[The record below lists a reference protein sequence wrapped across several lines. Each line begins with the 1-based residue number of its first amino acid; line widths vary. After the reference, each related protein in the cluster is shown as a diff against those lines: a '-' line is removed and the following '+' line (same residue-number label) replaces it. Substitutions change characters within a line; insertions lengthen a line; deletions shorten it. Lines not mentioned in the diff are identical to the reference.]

1 MPDEHDSRLPDEVP
15 EERPE
20 DDDVPFHLPF
30 SDEIDDTQHD
40 APVEDKPLW
49 NADNPMDARNMP
61 TMPIPREPGV
71 PDPNKTL
78 VGSGGLDPN
87 PDFNTRP
94 ASDMGN
100 TMRHKAVKLDNTM
113 PHEPPP
119 PHRNYAQPS
128 GQQYQQPYPQPPTNL
143 PPAPQQNTP
152 PAQSL
157 QRRPAQRKRGLF
169 GCSRGCLSLFAGFV
183 AIFCGGLTILTIA
196 IGGAYA
202 SRVQQQLTQRVSQ
215 INNYQQFQSTFYYDR
230 NGRQLYEAFGEGRRT
245 KVKYSDFPQTLI
257 DATVSIEDDS
267 FFSNPGI
274 DVQSTLRAFLQ
285 YAGLTEGST
294 GGSTITQQLVRNV
307 LFDTEYRNERS
318 VQRKLDEIGLAL
330 ALNGQMSK
338 EQILELYLNEI
349 YYGNLAYGAEA
360 AAQVFFGKRVSQLTL
375 GEAALLAGLP
385 QAPSDLDPLNNDPAV
400 QDKVEARW
408 RLVLDRMVALGK
420 ITQAQANDALAQ
432 GLNYVPRNISLEAPH
447 FTVYAEAQFEK
458 LMGTIG
464 YQPKD
469 VARGGFKVY
478 TTLDLDIN
486 NAAQEAARNQV
497 ATLAAQNVTNAS
509 VVVIKPL
516 TGEIL
521 AMVGSVDYNNDAID
535 GRVNVAV
542 SLRQPGSSVKPFN
555 YSAAMENGMTP
566 GDVIWDVPTN
576 IGVEGQAPYVPRN
589 YDGVFHGPMIMRY
602 ALANSYNIP
611 AVQTL
616 RRYGVAYLLGL
627 MKRFGIESLGD
638 DASRYGL
645 SLTLGGGEVSLL
657 DMTNGFSVFANQGSY
672 VPSTAILCVLDSSG
686 NIIYNYENGCTTGVP
701 NEKTVNKP
709 AYGKQAVDPR
719 IAFIISDILADN
731 NARTPAMGAN
741 SQLNTGALGASVK
754 TGTTNDFKDNWTVG
768 YTRNV
773 AVGVWVGNSNGSPM
787 VNSSGLTGAAPIWNN
802 VINTIY
808 GNQELLSKDF
818 AVNGQLMPNQ
828 QQAPAG
834 VSRRE
839 ICDVRRLKEPATDCP
854 RINEWFLDGPAGIP
868 DADGNLIYPPAP
880 QPAQQQ
886 QNGVQL
892 TEVSPGVFQVLAFR
906 LAPEIAS
913 LIQFQVQAGQQPPPT
928 PLYCQVPNELA
939 ASAIGAQAQLFIAPP
954 PVPDDA
960 VSAEN
965 YARNNGLA
973 FLPTITCTG
982 DLLQGGGSGGYG
994 PVVTTAIITS
1004 PSPGQVLTGETPI
1017 FGTVQFTPDQG
1028 KFYKVEVIG
1037 GNLGDW
1043 TTIGTTHTDSIV
1055 NGQLENLYVPGLV
1068 NGSYRMRLVIV
1079 DNGGGFL
1086 QAPYEVPFTVAH

>member
-1 MPDEHDSRLPDEVP
+1 MPDERDSRNPDEVP
-15 EERPE
+15 EERP
-20 DDDVPFHLPF
+20 DDDDIPFHLPF
-30 SDEIDDTQHD
+30 SDDSDATQHD
-40 APVEDKPLW
+40 LPPEKPLW
-49 NADNPMDARNMP
+49 NANNPVDARNMP
-61 TMPIPREPGV
+61 TMPIMREPGV

-78 VGSGGLDPN
+78 AGSGGLDPN

-94 ASDMGN
+94 SQSDAGN
-100 TMRHKAVKLDNTM
+100 TMQHKAVRLDNTM
-113 PHEPPP
+113 PHEPSP
-119 PHRNYAQPS
+119 PHRNYNQP
-128 GQQYQQPYPQPPTNL
+128 QQYQQPYPQPPANI
-143 PPAPQQNTP
+143 PPAPQAGGVPSQP
-152 PAQSL
+152 L
-157 QRRPAQRKRGLF
+157 QRRQNTRKRGCL
-169 GCSRGCLSLFAGFV
+169 GCSRGCIGLFVGFI
-183 AIFCGGLTILTIA
+183 AIFCGGLTLLTIA

-202 SRVQQQLTQRVSQ
+202 SRVQQQLTQRVSE

-230 NGRQLYEAFGEGRRT
+230 NGRQLYEVFGEGRRT
-245 KVKYSDFPQTLI
+245 KVNYSDFPKTLI

-267 FFSNPGI
+267 FFTNSGI
-274 DVQSTLRAFLQ
+274 DVQSTIRAFLQ
-285 YAGLTEGST
+285 YANLVQGST
-294 GGSTITQQLVRNV
+294 GGSTITQQLVRGV
-307 LFDTEYRNERS
+307 LFDTEYRAERS

-360 AAQVFFGKRVSQLTL
+360 AAQTLFGKHVNELTL

-385 QAPSDLDPLNNDPAV
+385 QAPADLDPLSNDPVV

-420 ITQAQANDALAQ
+420 VTQAQANDALAQ
-432 GLNYVPRNISLEAPH
+432 GLNFVPRNISLEAPH
-447 FTVYAEAQFEK
+447 FTVYAENQFEN
-458 LMGTIG
+458 LMGQIG
-464 YQPKD
+464 YLPKD
-469 VARGGFKVY
+469 VARGGYKIY

-486 NAAQEAARNQV
+486 NAAQDAARNQV
-497 ATLAAQNVTNAS
+497 ASLASQNVTNAS
-509 VVVIKPL
+509 VVVLKPL

-555 YSAAMENGMTP
+555 YAAAMENGMTA
-566 GDVIWDVPTN
+566 GDVIWDVPTK
-576 IGVEGQAPYVPRN
+576 IGIDGQAPYVPRN

-616 RRYGVAYLLGL
+616 RRYGVSYLLGL

-672 VPSTAILCVLDSSG
+672 VPTTAILCVLDSND
-686 NIIYNYENGCTTGVP
+686 NIIYSYENGCTTGVP
-701 NEKTVNKP
+701 TDKTVNKP

-719 IAFIISDILADN
+719 IAFVISDILADN
-731 NARTPAMGAN
+731 NARSTAMGAN
-741 SQLNTGALGASVK
+741 SPLNTGALNASVK

-773 AVGVWVGNSNGSPM
+773 AVGVWVGNSNGDPM
-787 VNSSGLTGAAPIWNN
+787 INSSGLTGAAPIWSS

-808 GNQELLSKDF
+808 GNQALLSRDF
-818 AVNGQLMPNQ
+818 AVNGQLQPDQ

-834 VSRRE
+834 LSRRE
-839 ICDVRRLKEPATDCP
+839 ICDVRRLKEPATDCS
-854 RINEWFLDGPAGIP
+854 RITEWFLDGPAGIP
-868 DADGNLIYPPAP
+868 DADGNLVYPPAP

-913 LIQFQVQAGQQPPPT
+913 LIQFQVAAGQQPPPT
-928 PLYCQVPNELA
+928 PLYCQVPNDLA
-939 ASAIGAQAQLFIAPP
+939 ASAVGAQAQLFIAPP

-965 YARNNGLA
+965 YARNNGLS
-973 FLPTITCTG
+973 FLPTITCAA
-982 DLLQGGGSGGYG
+982 DLLQGGGSAGYG

-1017 FGTVQFTPDQG
+1017 FGTVQFTADQG
-1028 KFYKVEVIG
+1028 KFFKVEVIG
-1037 GNLGDW
+1037 GNLSDW
-1043 TTIGTTHTDSIV
+1043 TTIGSTHTNSVV
-1055 NGQLENLYVPGLV
+1055 NGQIENLYVPGLV

>member
-1 MPDEHDSRLPDEVP
+1 MPDERDPRMPDDEVP
-15 EERPE
+15 DEQSQ

-30 SDEIDDTQHD
+30 SDETDATQHD
-40 APVEDKPLW
+40 IPADAKPLW
-49 NADNPMDARNMP
+49 NADNPEDARNMP
-61 TMPIPREPGV
+61 TMPVMREPGV
-71 PDPNKTL
+71 PDPKKTL
-78 VGSGGLDPN
+78 QGSGGLDPN

-94 ASDMGN
+94 TSKDAGN
-100 TMRHKAVKLDNTM
+100 TMQHKAVRLDQTM

-119 PHRNYAQPS
+119 AHNNY
-128 GQQYQQPYPQPPTNL
+128 GQQGSPQYQQPPANIPP
-143 PPAPQQNTP
+143 PPRMGAAPQQP
-152 PAQSL
+152 L
-157 QRRPAQRKRGLF
+157 QRRQNPPKRGCL
-169 GCSRGCLSLFAGFV
+169 GCSRGCIGLLIGFV
-183 AIFCGGLTILTIA
+183 AIFCGGLTLLTLG

-202 SRVQQQLTQRVSQ
+202 SRVQQQLTQRVSE
-215 INNYQQFQSTFYYDR
+215 INNYQQFQSTFYLDR

-245 KVKYSDFPQTLI
+245 KLTYTDFPKVLI
-257 DATVSIEDDS
+257 DATVAIEDDS

-285 YAGLTEGST
+285 FVGLSPGST
-294 GGSTITQQLVRNV
+294 GGSTITQQLVRGV
-307 LFDTEYRNERS
+307 LFDIDYRAERS

-360 AAQVFFGKRVSQLTL
+360 AAQTLFGKHANELTL

-385 QAPSDLDPLNNDPAV
+385 QAPADLDPLNNDPLV

-408 RLVLDRMVALGK
+408 RLVLERMVALGK
-420 ITQAQANDALAQ
+420 VTQAQANEALAN
-432 GLNYVPRNISLEAPH
+432 GLNFVPRNISLEAPH
-447 FTVYAEAQFEK
+447 FTVYAETQFERI
-458 LMGTIG
+458 MGEIG
-464 YQPKD
+464 YLPKD
-469 VARGGFKVY
+469 VARGGFKIY

-497 ATLAAQNVTNAS
+497 ATLASQNVTNAS
-509 VVVIKPL
+509 VVVLKPL

-542 SLRQPGSSVKPFN
+542 SLRQPGSTMKPFN
-555 YSAAMENGMTP
+555 YAAAMENGMTA
-566 GDVIWDVPTN
+566 GDVIWDTPTN
-576 IGVEGQAPYVPRN
+576 IGIPGQAQYTPRN

-627 MKRFGIESLGD
+627 MKRFGVDSLGD
-638 DASRYGL
+638 DAAKYGL

-657 DMTNGFSVFANQGSY
+657 DLTNGYAVFANQGSY
-672 VPSTAILCVLDSSG
+672 VPTTSILCVLDSA
-686 NIIYNYENGCTTGVP
+686 NKIIYNYENGCTTGVP
-701 NEKTVNKP
+701 TDKTVNQP
-709 AYGKQAVDPR
+709 AYGKQALDPR
-719 IAFIISDILADN
+719 VAFIITDIISDN
-731 NARTPAMGAN
+731 NARSTAMGGN
-741 SQLNTGALGASVK
+741 SPLNTGTLNAAVK
-754 TGTTNDFKDNWTVG
+754 TGTTNDVKDNWTVG

-773 AVGVWVGNSNGSPM
+773 AVGVWVGNSNGAPM
-787 VNSSGLTGAAPIWNN
+787 VNSSGLTGAAPIWNS

-808 GNQELLSKDF
+808 GNQNLLSKDF
-818 AVNGQLMPNQ
+818 AVNGQLQPDQ
-828 QQAPAG
+828 QQPPAG
-834 VSRRE
+834 LSRRE
-839 ICDVRRLKEPATDCP
+839 ICDVRSLREPATDCR

-868 DADGNLIYPPAP
+868 DSEGNLIFPPAP
-880 QPAQQQ
+880 QPAQQNP
-886 QNGVQL
+886 NGVQL

-913 LIQFQVQAGQQPPPT
+913 LIQFQVAPGQAAPPT

-939 ASAIGAQAQLFIAPP
+939 ASAAGAQAQLFIAPP

-960 VSAEN
+960 VAAEN

-973 FLPTITCTG
+973 FLPTITCAP
-982 DLLQGGGSGGYG
+982 DLLQGGSGGGYG

-1004 PSPGQVLTGETPI
+1004 PQPGQVLTGETPI
-1017 FGTVQFTPDQG
+1017 FGTVQFTADQG
-1028 KFYKVEVIG
+1028 KFYKIEVIG
-1037 GNLGDW
+1037 GGIADW
-1043 TTIGTTHTDSIV
+1043 TTIGTTHTENIV

-1068 NGSYRMRLVIV
+1068 AGSYRMRLVIV

-1086 QAPYEVPFTVAH
+1086 QAPYEVPFTVSH

>member
-1 MPDEHDSRLPDEVP
+1 MPDERDSRTPDEVP

-20 DDDVPFHLPF
+20 DDDIPFHLPF
-30 SDEIDDTQHD
+30 SDDIDATQHD
-40 APVEDKPLW
+40 APADDKPLW
-49 NADNPMDARNMP
+49 NRDNPMDARNMP

-78 VGSGGLDPN
+78 AGSGGLDPN

-94 ASDMGN
+94 SSDVGN
-100 TMRHKAVKLDNTM
+100 TVQHKAVRLDNTM
-113 PHEPPP
+113 PHEIAP
-119 PHRNYAQPS
+119 PHRDYNQP
-128 GQQYQQPYPQPPTNL
+128 QQYQQPYPQPTNI
-143 PPAPQQNTP
+143 PPAPPTSNVA
-152 PAQSL
+152 AQPL
-157 QRRPAQRKRGLF
+157 QRRQVQRKRGCL
-169 GCSRGCLSLFAGFV
+169 GCSRGCIGLLIGFIV
-183 AIFCGGLTILTIA
+183 IFCGGSTLLTLA

-202 SRVQQQLTQRVSQ
+202 SRVQQQLTQRVSE
-215 INNYQQFQSTFYYDR
+215 INNYKQFQSTFYYDR

-245 KVKYSDFPQTLI
+245 KLKYADFPQTLI

-267 FFSNPGI
+267 FFTNPGI

-285 YAGLTEGST
+285 YAGLAQGST
-294 GGSTITQQLVRNV
+294 GGSTITQQLVRGV
-307 LFDTEYRNERS
+307 LFDTEYRAERS

-338 EQILELYLNEI
+338 QQILELYLNEI

-360 AAQVFFGKRVSQLTL
+360 AAQTLFGKHANQLTL

-385 QAPSDLDPLNNDPAV
+385 QAPADLDPLSNDPAV

-432 GLNYVPRNISLEAPH
+432 GLNFVPRNISLEAPH
-447 FTVYAEAQFEK
+447 FTVYAEAQFEN
-458 LMGTIG
+458 LMTQIG
-464 YQPKD
+464 YLPKD

-486 NAAQEAARNQV
+486 NAAQDAARTQV

-509 VVVIKPL
+509 VVVLKPL

-542 SLRQPGSSVKPFN
+542 SLRQPGSTMKPFN
-555 YSAAMENGMTP
+555 YSGAMENGMTP
-566 GDVIWDVPTN
+566 GDVIWDVPTK
-576 IGVEGQAPYVPRN
+576 IGIDGQAPYVPRN
-589 YDGVFHGPMIMRY
+589 YDGVFHGPMVMRY

-627 MKRFGIESLGD
+627 MKRFGVDSLGD

-657 DMTNGFSVFANQGSY
+657 DLTNGYSVFANQGSY
-672 VPSTAILCVLDSSG
+672 VPTTAILCVLDSSD

-701 NEKTVNKP
+701 TEKTVNKP

-719 IAFIISDILADN
+719 IAFVISDILADN
-731 NARTPAMGAN
+731 NARSTAMGAN
-741 SQLNTGALGASVK
+741 SPLNTGALGASVK
-754 TGTTNDFKDNWTVG
+754 TGTTNDVKDNWTVG

-773 AVGVWVGNSNGSPM
+773 AVGVWVGNSNGAPM
-787 VNSSGLTGAAPIWNN
+787 VNSSGLTGAAPIWSS

-808 GNQELLSKDF
+808 GNQALLSKDF
-818 AVNGQLMPNQ
+818 AVNGQLQPNQ

-839 ICDVRRLKEPATDCP
+839 ICDVRRLKEPATDCS

-868 DADGNLIYPPAP
+868 DADGNLVYPPSP

-892 TEVSPGVFQVLAFR
+892 TEVSPGVFQLLAFR

-913 LIQFQVQAGQQPPPT
+913 LIQFQVQPGQTPPPT
-928 PLYCQVPNELA
+928 PLYCQVPNDLA
-939 ASAIGAQAQLFIAPP
+939 ASAVGAQAQLFIAPP

-973 FLPTITCTG
+973 FLPTITCTA

-1017 FGTVQFTPDQG
+1017 YGTVQFTADQG

-1037 GNLGDW
+1037 GNLPDW
-1043 TTIGTTHTDSIV
+1043 TTIGSTHTNSVV

-1086 QAPYEVPFTVAH
+1086 QAPYEVPFTVSH

>member
-1 MPDEHDSRLPDEVP
+1 MPDERDSRQPDEVP

-20 DDDVPFHLPF
+20 DDDIPFHLPF
-30 SDEIDDTQHD
+30 SDEGEATQHD
-40 APVEDKPLW
+40 LPPEKPLW
-49 NADNPMDARNMP
+49 NRDNPADARNMP
-61 TMPIPREPGV
+61 TMPIMREPGV

-78 VGSGGLDPN
+78 AGSGGLDPN

-94 ASDMGN
+94 SQPDAGN
-100 TMRHKAVKLDNTM
+100 TMQHKAVRLDNTM
-113 PHEPPP
+113 PHEPAPA
-119 PHRNYAQPS
+119 HRNYNQPS
-128 GQQYQQPYPQPPTNL
+128 PQQYQQPYPQPPANI
-143 PPAPQQNTP
+143 PPAPQVGNVPSQP
-152 PAQSL
+152 L
-157 QRRPAQRKRGLF
+157 QRRQTQRKRGCL
-169 GCSRGCLSLFAGFV
+169 GCSRGCVGLLVGFI
-183 AIFCGGLTILTIA
+183 AIFCGGLTLLTLA

-202 SRVQQQLTQRVSQ
+202 SRVQQQLTQRVSE
-215 INNYQQFQSTFYYDR
+215 INNYQQFQSTFYLDR
-230 NGRQLYEAFGEGRRT
+230 NGRQLYEVFGEGRRT
-245 KVKYSDFPQTLI
+245 KVKYADFPQTLI

-267 FFSNPGI
+267 FFTNPGI

-285 YAGLTEGST
+285 YAGLTQGST
-294 GGSTITQQLVRNV
+294 GGSTITQQLVRGV
-307 LFDTEYRNERS
+307 LFDTEYRSERS

-338 EQILELYLNEI
+338 QQILELYLNEI

-360 AAQVFFGKRVSQLTL
+360 AAQTLFGKHANQLTL

-385 QAPSDLDPLNNDPAV
+385 QAPADLDPLSNDPAV

-408 RLVLDRMVALGK
+408 RLVLDRMVVLGK

-432 GLNYVPRNISLEAPH
+432 GLNFVPRNISLEAPH
-447 FTVYAEAQFEK
+447 FTVYAENQFET
-458 LMGTIG
+458 LMGQIG
-464 YQPKD
+464 YLPKD

-509 VVVIKPL
+509 VVVLKPL

-542 SLRQPGSSVKPFN
+542 SLRQPGSTMKPFN
-555 YSAAMENGMTP
+555 YSGAMENGMTP
-566 GDVIWDVPTN
+566 GDVIWDVPTK
-576 IGVEGQAPYVPRN
+576 IGIDGQAPYVPRN

-627 MKRFGIESLGD
+627 MKRFGVDSLGD
-638 DASRYGL
+638 DASKYGL

-657 DMTNGFSVFANQGSY
+657 DLTNGYSVFANQGSY
-672 VPSTAILCVLDSSG
+672 VPTTAILCVLDNND

-709 AYGKQAVDPR
+709 AYGKQALDPR
-719 IAFIISDILADN
+719 VAFIISDILADN
-731 NARTPAMGAN
+731 NARSTAMGAN
-741 SQLNTGALGASVK
+741 SPLNTGALNASVK
-754 TGTTNDFKDNWTVG
+754 TGTTNDVKDNWTVG

-773 AVGVWVGNSNGSPM
+773 AVGVWVGNSNGDPM
-787 VNSSGLTGAAPIWNN
+787 INSSGLTGAAPIWSS

-808 GNQELLSKDF
+808 GNQDLLSKDF
-818 AVNGQLMPNQ
+818 AVNGQLQPNQ

-839 ICDVRRLKEPATDCP
+839 ICDVRRLKEPATDCS

-868 DADGNLIYPPAP
+868 DADGNLVYPPAP

-892 TEVSPGVFQVLAFR
+892 TEVSPGVFQVLSFR

-913 LIQFQVQAGQQPPPT
+913 LIQFQVAPGDQPPPT

-973 FLPTITCTG
+973 FLPTITCTA

-1017 FGTVQFTPDQG
+1017 YGTVQFTADLG

-1043 TTIGTTHTDSIV
+1043 TTIGSTHTNSVV

>member
-1 MPDEHDSRLPDEVP
+1 MPDERDSRTPDEVP
-15 EERPE
+15 EERP
-20 DDDVPFHLPF
+20 DDDDIPFHLPF
-30 SDEIDDTQHD
+30 SNEIEDTQHD
-40 APVEDKPLW
+40 SPVEDKPLW
-49 NADNPMDARNMP
+49 NAANPMDARNMP

-78 VGSGGLDPN
+78 QGSGGLDPN

-94 ASDMGN
+94 NDAGN
-100 TMRHKAVKLDNTM
+100 TVQHKAVRLDQTM

-119 PHRNYAQPS
+119 AYRNYQQPAS
-128 GQQYQQPYPQPPTNL
+128 PQVQQPYPQPPASQAGA
-143 PPAPQQNTP
+143 APQQP
-152 PAQSL
+152 L
-157 QRRPAQRKRGLF
+157 QRRQIARKRGCL
-169 GCSRGCLSLFAGFV
+169 GCSRGCIGLIIGFIV
-183 AIFCGGLTILTIA
+183 IFCGGSTLLTLA

-202 SRVQQQLTQRVSQ
+202 SRVQQQLTQRVSE
-215 INNYQQFQSTFYYDR
+215 INNYQQFQSTFYLDR
-230 NGRQLYEAFGEGRRT
+230 NGRQLYEVFGEGRRT
-245 KVKYSDFPQTLI
+245 KLKYSDFPKILI
-257 DATVSIEDDS
+257 DATVAIEDDS
-267 FFSNPGI
+267 FFTNPGI

-285 YAGLTEGST
+285 YAGLAQGST
-294 GGSTITQQLVRNV
+294 GGSTITQQLVRGV
-307 LFDTEYRNERS
+307 LFDTEYRAERT

-330 ALNGQMSK
+330 ALNGQMGK
-338 EQILELYLNEI
+338 DQILELYLNEI

-360 AAQVFFGKRVSQLTL
+360 AAQTLFGKHASELTL

-385 QAPSDLDPLNNDPAV
+385 QAPADLDPLNNDPAV

-420 ITQAQANDALAQ
+420 INQVQANEALAA
-432 GLNYVPRNISLEAPH
+432 GLNFVPRDISLEAPH
-447 FTVYAEAQFEK
+447 FTVYAQAQFES
-458 LMGTIG
+458 LMGQIG
-464 YQPKD
+464 YAPKD

-486 NAAQEAARNQV
+486 NAAQDAARNQV

-509 VVVIKPL
+509 VVVLKPL

-542 SLRQPGSSVKPFN
+542 SLRQPGSAVKPFN
-555 YSAAMENGMTP
+555 YSAAMENGMTA
-566 GDVIWDVPTN
+566 GDVIWDVPTR
-576 IGVEGQAPYVPRN
+576 IGLDGQAPYVPRN

-616 RRYGVAYLLGL
+616 RRYGVPYLLGL

-638 DASRYGL
+638 DASKYGL

-657 DMTNGFSVFANQGSY
+657 DLTNGFSVFANQGSY
-672 VPSTAILCVLDSSG
+672 VPTTAILCVLDSSN
-686 NIIYNYENGCTTGVP
+686 NIIYNYENGCTTGIP
-701 NEKTVNKP
+701 TDKTVDKP

-719 IAFIISDILADN
+719 IAFVISDILADN
-731 NARTPAMGAN
+731 NARSTAMGAN
-741 SQLNTGALGASVK
+741 SPLNTGDLRASVK
-754 TGTTNDFKDNWTVG
+754 TGTTNDIKDNWTVG

-773 AVGVWVGNSNGSPM
+773 AVGVWVGNSNGDPM
-787 VNSSGLTGAAPIWNN
+787 INSSGLTGAAPIWSS
-802 VINTIY
+802 VLNTIY
-808 GNQELLSKDF
+808 GNQALLSKDF
-818 AVNGQLMPNQ
+818 AVNGQLQPDQ
-828 QQAPAG
+828 QQSPG
-834 VSRRE
+834 GLSRRE
-839 ICDVRRLKEPATDCP
+839 ICDVRRLKEPATDCA

-868 DADGNLIYPPAP
+868 DADGNLVYPAAP

-913 LIQFQVQAGQQPPPT
+913 LIQFQVQPGQQPPPT

-939 ASAIGAQAQLFIAPP
+939 AAAIGAQAQLFIAPP

-973 FLPTITCTG
+973 FLPTITCAP

-1004 PSPGQVLTGETPI
+1004 PSPGQVLAGETAI
-1017 FGTVQFTPDQG
+1017 FGTVQFTADQG

-1037 GNLGDW
+1037 GNLPDW
-1043 TTIGTTHTDSIV
+1043 TTIGTTHTNSVV